1 MGSEMCIRDSLWGA
15 FCCCLCM
22 FFRQSTWRCSN
33 SPRKKSREFPPVCEC
48 FLVLVT
54 DASVGRVL
62 GGAQIVP
69 EKKCESFLLSKN
81 VCWCWLRML
90 LLAEYVP
97 VTMLDPQAIGTA
109 FQKKQQKVRM
119 ELHILTFIEQ
129 CSGLQGR
136 RRCLAAGVLDIW
148 HGTDPPD
155 LGTAR
160 HRTSLVQLFIVFYD
174 V

>member
-1 MGSEMCIRDSLWGA
+1 M
-15 FCCCLCM
+15 
-22 FFRQSTWRCSN
+22 
-33 SPRKKSREFPPVCEC
+33 
-48 FLVLVT
+48 LVT

-62 GGAQIVP
+62 GGAQIVQ
-69 EKKCESFLLSKN
+69 EKNRESFLLSKN

-97 VTMLDPQAIGTA
+97 ATMLDPKALGTA
-109 FQKKQQKVRM
+109 FDVKKNKKVRM

-148 HGTDPPD
+148 NGTDPPD
-155 LGTAR
+155 HGTAR
-160 HRTSLVQLFIVFYD
+160 HGTSLSGGQATIMIVFKNA
-174 V
+174 VSRCSKVMRHTKHIILHCTGRVRELESKRLACICKAPK

>member
-1 MGSEMCIRDSLWGA
+1 M
-15 FCCCLCM
+15 
-22 FFRQSTWRCSN
+22 
-33 SPRKKSREFPPVCEC
+33 
-48 FLVLVT
+48 LVT

-69 EKKCESFLLSKN
+69 EKNRESFLLSKN

-97 VTMLDPQAIGTA
+97 ATMLDPKALGTA
-109 FQKKQQKVRM
+109 FQKTKNKRP
-119 ELHILTFIEQ
+119 EWNCTSSPSLNN
-129 CSGLQGR
+129 
-136 RRCLAAGVLDIW
+136 AADYKGGGVASPQASWIFGTARIIRARHGNIW

-160 HRTSLVQLFIVFYD
+160 HGTSLHQGRYTKIDDFSIFCERPECNSLKRNLRKI
-174 V
+174 